1 MRILVVG
8 AGAVGFHVAKR
19 LSEEEQDVVVVDS
32 DRARSEYVGDQLD
45 VLAVTGNGA
54 SLPILEKAGIEETD
68 LLLAVTS
75 KDEVNLIA
83 CLAASQYGVGFRV
96 ARISNPEYYAPDSV
110 LSREKLGVDLMINPE
125 RECAWETFQLLR
137 SEAATDLAR
146 FAGGRLQLMGLK
158 VQEGARVAGKTLIEL
173 DRELRGR
180 RYVTVAIVR
189 DGVTE
194 IPSGRSRILAGDQIY
209 VLTPSEEMS
218 AIPPLAGYD
227 PHQLRRV
234 MIAGGSREAVYLAR
248 HLEEHDV
255 TCTLLD
261 ADRERCVE
269 LAEQLPGAL
278 VLHADAT
285 DLELLEMEGVEG
297 IDGFVAFTGHDE
309 TNMLSS
315 LLAKESGARKVISLI
330 EKVEY
335 VPLVSKVGVDAAVSP
350 RMSTV
355 NAILRYVR
363 RGNVTSVA
371 TLKGIDAEAM
381 ELVVDEGSGAV
392 GTPLRELD
400 LPEDGLVG
408 AILRDD
414 EVISPRGGD
423 AVRPGDRVIVFT
435 FPDAVQTFEA
445 LFG

>member
-8 AGAVGFHVAKR
+8 AGAVGYHVAKR

-54 SLPILEKAGIEETD
+54 SLPVLEKGGIEETD

-173 DRELRGR
+173 DRELRRR

-194 IPSGRSRILAGDQIY
+194 IPSGDSRILAGDQIY
-209 VLTPSEEMS
+209 LLTPSEEMA

-269 LAEQLPGAL
+269 LAEELPGAL

-297 IDGFVAFTGHDE
+297 VDGFVAFTGHDE

-315 LLAKESGARKVISLI
+315 LLAKTSGARKVISLI

-363 RGNVTSVA
+363 RGNVTRVA

-381 ELVVDEGSGAV
+381 ELVVDEESGAV

-414 EVISPRGGD
+414 EVISPRGDD

-435 FPDAVQTFEA
+435 FPDAVKTFEA